1 MLAMKRFLIAV
12 LSVLFVCVS
21 AYAQQQARFD
31 PRGRERGY
39 SRTEDDTTYRYTKDG
54 RPAGYTRTE
63 GDQGVDFWFDGRQR
77 GYSETYDGTT
87 YHYDKQGRPRG
98 YSLDYSG
105 NAVEKE
111 PADFIPQG
119 AYWGVSGPSDEN
131 EEKE

>member
-1 MLAMKRFLIAV
+1 MKHLLIAA
-12 LSVLFVCVS
+12 LLTLFVCVFT
-21 AYAQQQARFD
+21 YAQQETRFG

-39 SRTEDDTTYRYTKDG
+39 SQTEGDTTYHYTRDG
-54 RPAGYTRTE
+54 RSVGYTQTE
-63 GDQGVDFWFDGRQR
+63 GDQGVDFWFDGRQS

-98 YSLDYSG
+98 QSLDYSG
-105 NAVEKE
+105 DAVENE

-131 EEKE
+131 GKQE